1 MWSGENDTKM
11 LVWMKIFC
19 FVSAAMK
26 TDTFENV
33 LVCTGPYWLFID
45 AWKNGFKCVTVF
57 FCFFFSA
64 CKLAYN

>member
-19 FVSAAMK
+19 FVLAAMK

-33 LVCTGPYWLFID
+33 LVCMGPYWLLIG
-45 AWKNGFKCVTVF
+45 AWKNGVKINVLL
-57 FCFFFSA
+57 FFFFFFFV
-64 CKLAYN
+64 LVN